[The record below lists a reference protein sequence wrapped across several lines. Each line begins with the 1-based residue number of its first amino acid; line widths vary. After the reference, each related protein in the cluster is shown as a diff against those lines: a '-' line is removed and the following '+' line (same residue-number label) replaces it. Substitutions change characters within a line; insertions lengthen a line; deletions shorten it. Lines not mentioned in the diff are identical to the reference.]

1 MSSFQ
6 VLMPFARSNSSN
18 RIVGIEQ
25 VERGDDCNCHCL
37 SCGTPV
43 TARLGNI
50 NQWHFAHRTDKNT
63 TSSECEFSPV
73 TALALIIRQQL
84 PTLVNFDLDE
94 WDFNN
99 VQWEV
104 ECTKYG
110 VQVDA
115 YTKDLTSN
123 ISVVMDI
130 PFESSR
136 NLLPEAV
143 PEDIDIILS
152 VDTHKMARQLY
163 PSKSPVKLLSSEE
176 VFNYLLNHW
185 EDLVEMLRWP
195 QSTIEQPCEDTE
207 VEENSIKTN
216 DPICLCCGEK
226 TARYGRGLLCEECVW
241 KEVGS
246 QFNSISEMV
255 VFYRKNSN

>member
-18 RIVGIEQ
+18 QIVGIEQ
-25 VERGDDCNCHCL
+25 VKRGDGCNCHCL

-50 NQWHFAHRTDKNT
+50 NQWHFAHRTDNNT

-73 TALALIIRQQL
+73 TALALIVRQQL

-94 WDFNN
+94 WDFND
-99 VQWEV
+99 VQWDI
-104 ECTKYG
+104 ECTKHG
-110 VQVDA
+110 IQVDA

-123 ISVVMDI
+123 VSVIVDI
-130 PFESSR
+130 PFESSPD
-136 NLLPEAV
+136 LLPEAV
-143 PEDIDIILS
+143 PKDIDIILK
-152 VDTHKMARQLY
+152 VDTHMMARQLY

-176 VFNYLLNHW
+176 AFNYLINNW

-195 QSTIEQPCEDTE
+195 KSTTEQAEASE
-207 VEENSIKTN
+207 HEEKLAPNDNTSICVCCNSN
-216 DPICLCCGEK
+216 S
-226 TARYGRGLLCEECVW
+226 ASYGKGLLCGSCVW
-241 KEVGS
+241 KQVGRR
-246 QFNSISEMV
+246 FNSMSEMV
-255 VFYRKNSN
+255 TFYSKKR